1 MECQLSTVQS
11 LVFTAALPALLALPR
26 GVRGPQGQVV
36 PQQLHDQGAVLVA
49 VLVQSVQL
57 RDGVIKGLKLNV
69 LGLLVYMRRLNF
81 MFIILK
87 ITCLASWQA
96 LSGEDMIS

>member
-1 MECQLSTVQS
+1 MECQLSTVQC

-57 RDGVIKGLKLNV
+57 RDGVIKGLNV
-69 LGLLVYMRRLNF
+69 DCFRASSLDATLKFHVYNL
-81 MFIILK
+81 
-87 ITCLASWQA
+87 
-96 LSGEDMIS
+96 

>member
-1 MECQLSTVQS
+1 MECQLSTVQC

-57 RDGVIKGLKLNV
+57 RDGVIKGLNV
-69 LGLLVYMRRLNF
+69 DCFRASSLDATLKFHVYNF
-81 MFIILK
+81 EK
-87 ITCLASWQA
+87 SPVWRADRPCQA
-96 LSGEDMIS
+96 RT

>member
-1 MECQLSTVQS
+1 MTIIDVFNKVSVVTATLPGILSLS
-11 LVFTAALPALLALPR
+11 R
-26 GVRGPQGQVV
+26 GVRGPQGQIVS
-36 PQQLHDQGAVLVA
+36 QQLHDQGAVLVA

-69 LGLLVYMRRLNF
+69 LGLRVYMRRLNF

-87 ITCLASWQA
+87 ITCLAS
-96 LSGEDMIS
+96 

>member
-1 MECQLSTVQS
+1 MDVFNKFS
-11 LVFTAALPALLALPR
+11 VFTTALPSILPLAS
-26 GVRGPQGQVV
+26 GVRGPQGQIVS
-36 PQQLHDQGAVLVA
+36 QQLHDQGAVLVA
-49 VLVQSVQL
+49 VLVQSIQL

-87 ITCLASWQA
+87 ITCLAS
-96 LSGEDMIS
+96 